1 VARTARARHR
11 RRIKTPIRFLLFGSC
26 AGRGEFREV
35 LQCGARA
42 ETGHCRFAR
51 FGWFSLVN
59 WIDLILICMLALF
72 GLRGF
77 FRGLFREVF
86 SLLGLIA
93 GFMMAVAFLPSAAA
107 YAAAFWKVPPLFLKG
122 SVFVVIFFLVY
133 FVFNLMG
140 WLLHRSESLLFLK
153 TVNRAGGIAVGFG
166 KGAAIIALIVF
177 FLSEAAWLPKAGQ
190 ENFHASYLV
199 SPLSRF
205 AESLIRLGKQK
216 VLLGADLEQASF
228 PGGERL

>member
-1 VARTARARHR
+1 M
-11 RRIKTPIRFLLFGSC
+11 
-26 AGRGEFREV
+26 
-35 LQCGARA
+35 
-42 ETGHCRFAR
+42 
-51 FGWFSLVN
+51 N
-59 WIDLILICMLALF
+59 WIDLIIICMLALF

-93 GFMMAVAFLPSAAA
+93 GFMIAVAFLPSAAS
-107 YAAAFWKVPPLFLKG
+107 YAAAFWKAPPLFLKG
-122 SVFVVIFFLVY
+122 AVFVVIFFLVY
-133 FVFNLMG
+133 FVFSLMG

-153 TVNRAGGIAVGFG
+153 TVNRAGGIAVGLG

-177 FLSEAAWLPKAGQ
+177 FLSEAVWLPKAGQ
-190 ENFHASYLV
+190 QNFHASYLV

-205 AESLIRLGKQK
+205 AESLIRLGKQR

>member
-1 VARTARARHR
+1 VARAARARHR
-11 RRIKTPIRFLLFGSC
+11 RWIKTPIKFLLFGSC
-26 AGRGEFREV
+26 AGWSEFREV
-35 LQCGARA
+35 FQRGARA
-42 ETGHCRFAR
+42 ETGDCRIAR

-93 GFMMAVAFLPSAAA
+93 GFMMAVAFLPSAAS
-107 YAAAFWKVPPLFLKG
+107 YAAAFWKGPPLFLKG

-133 FVFNLMG
+133 FVFSLVG

-153 TVNRAGGIAVGFG
+153 TVNRAGGIAVGLG
-166 KGAAIIALIVF
+166 KGAAIIALMVF

-216 VLLGADLEQASF
+216 VFLGADVEQASL
-228 PGGERL
+228 PSGEGL

>member
-1 VARTARARHR
+1 M
-11 RRIKTPIRFLLFGSC
+11 
-26 AGRGEFREV
+26 
-35 LQCGARA
+35 
-42 ETGHCRFAR
+42 
-51 FGWFSLVN
+51 N
-59 WIDLILICMLALF
+59 WIDLIIICMLALF

-93 GFMMAVAFLPSAAA
+93 GFMIAVAFLPSAAS
-107 YAAAFWKVPPLFLKG
+107 YAAAFWKAPPLFLKG
-122 SVFVVIFFLVY
+122 AVFVVIFFLVY
-133 FVFNLMG
+133 FVFSLMG

-153 TVNRAGGIAVGFG
+153 TVNRAGGIAVGLG
-166 KGAAIIALIVF
+166 KGTAIIALMVF
-177 FLSEAAWLPKAGQ
+177 FLNEAAWFPKAGQ

-205 AESLIRLGKQK
+205 AASLIRLGKQK
-216 VLLGADLEQASF
+216 VLLGADLEQASL

>member
-1 VARTARARHR
+1 M
-11 RRIKTPIRFLLFGSC
+11 
-26 AGRGEFREV
+26 
-35 LQCGARA
+35 
-42 ETGHCRFAR
+42 
-51 FGWFSLVN
+51 N

-93 GFMMAVAFLPSAAA
+93 GFMIAVAFLPSAAS
-107 YAAAFWKVPPLFLKG
+107 YAAAFWKAPPLFLKG
-122 SVFVVIFFLVY
+122 AVFVVIFFLVY
-133 FVFNLMG
+133 FVFSLMG

-153 TVNRAGGIAVGFG
+153 TVNRAGGIAVGLG
-166 KGAAIIALIVF
+166 KGTAIIALMVF

-190 ENFHASYLV
+190 ENFHASYLLL
-199 SPLSRF
+199 PLSRF

-216 VLLGADLEQASF
+216 VLLGADLEQASL

>member
-1 VARTARARHR
+1 VASAARARHR
-11 RRIKTPIRFLLFGSC
+11 RRIKTQIRFLLFGSC
-26 AGRGEFREV
+26 AGRSEFREV
-35 LQCGARA
+35 FQCGARA
-42 ETGHCRFAR
+42 ETGDCRFAR

-59 WIDLILICMLALF
+59 WIDLILVCMLALF

-93 GFMMAVAFLPSAAA
+93 GFMMAVAFLPSAAS
-107 YAAAFWKVPPLFLKG
+107 YAGAFWKVPPLFLKG

-133 FVFNLMG
+133 FVFSLMG

-153 TVNRAGGIAVGFG
+153 TVNRAGGIAVGLG